1 MNQFAVFHS
10 IESAYSFALT
20 KNRIVLRI
28 RVDKN
33 DDISHCYLIY
43 NDKHTFFLKRNEKEL
58 VRKLKKELITSRL
71 MI

>member
-28 RVDKN
+28 RVDTN
-33 DDISHCYLIY
+33 DDISENMKTIFMLTM
-43 NDKHTFFLKRNEKEL
+43 K
-58 VRKLKKELITSRL
+58 
-71 MI
+71 